1 MTRRGGTEPIPDVGA
16 YRTPRHLY
24 YFGGEGP
31 WPGVTTITD
40 VMDKPALTYWK
51 REQVALA
58 AIGAAER
65 LLEDRSRGNIDAAVA
80 YLLKSRDSG
89 TEARDRGSRIHT
101 AIEGILRRESPV
113 ILEQDQP
120 AVEGARAW
128 LNQQATDHGLR
139 PIEVESYMLNPEL
152 GYAGTV
158 DLIAELDGETWLL
171 DWKTGKSVADRSG
184 RVYREMK
191 LQLAAYSHAS
201 FIGRPADATR
211 YPLPPITRHGIVHVT
226 DAGTRLYDAEVTEN
240 DWIAFRAALYLHTW
254 SNEAAA

>member
-1 MTRRGGTEPIPDVGA
+1 MKRNAEPIPEVGA

-40 VMDKPALTYWK
+40 VLDKPALTYWK
-51 REQVALA
+51 REQVAVA
-58 AIGAAER
+58 AIEHADR
-65 LLEDRSRGNIDAAVA
+65 LLEDRIAGNAEAAVA
-80 YLLKSRDSG
+80 FLLKARDPG
-89 TEARDRGSRIHT
+89 TDGRDRGTRLHA
-101 AIEGILRRESPV
+101 AIESILSHETVTS
-113 ILEQDQP
+113 QP
-120 AVEGARAW
+120 EDVPAIEGARAW
-128 LNQQATDHGLR
+128 LNQQATQHGLQVL
-139 PIEVESYMLNPEL
+139 EVESYMLNPEL

-171 DWKTGKSVADRSG
+171 DWKTGKTVADRSG
-184 RVYREMK
+184 KVYREMK

-211 YPLPPITRHGIVHVT
+211 YPVPPITRHGIVHVT
-226 DAGTRLYDAEVTEN
+226 DAGTRLYDAEVTES

-254 SNEAAA
+254 SNEVAA